1 MNKKINIKLE
11 VEAKNAVSLFN
22 IAREQPTREILSDAV
37 WVSIQGVSIKTST
50 ISDQSYNEIIALSQE
65 RAVTEVQHD
74 RDSMRDKLIARM
86 NRLAKRLKDLS

>member
-11 VEAKNAVSLFN
+11 VEANNTVSLFN
-22 IAREQPTREILSDAV
+22 IARELPTREILSDAV